1 MKQEVIAGQFHV
13 PSHPGVLKKVNINGN
28 ILQRY
33 TTDIYILLVKKSRG
47 ANNCGQRVLEK
58 NIYFIM

>member
-1 MKQEVIAGQFHV
+1 MIQEVIAKQFHV

-33 TTDIYILLVKKSRG
+33 FTRKNSRG

-58 NIYFIM
+58 NIYFVM